1 MVAKS
6 LSEAIGTFFLVLI
19 IQLTV
24 SMRAVEAAFAISFGL
39 IGMIY
44 MGGHVFK
51 AQYNPAVSLAFWM
64 RKTFTAKEVV
74 WAVGAQLLG
83 GFAAA
88 WVGGYLSGSTI
99 AVAPGPDTTLGQFAV
114 SEFLFTFA
122 LVQVILN
129 VAITNPGNGFYGI
142 AIGFIVFAG
151 IIAVGPISG
160 AAFNPAVAICLNL
173 VNGTPEHLPVY
184 LLSTFAGGAF
194 AALVFGWMN
203 PQERD

>member
-1 MVAKS
+1 MIHKS
-6 LSEAIGTFFLVLI
+6 LSEFIGTFFLVLI

-24 SMRAVEAAFAISFGL
+24 SMGAVEASAAISFGL

-44 MGGHVFK
+44 MGGHLFK

-64 RKTFTAKEVV
+64 RKTFTAKEVG

-83 GFAAA
+83 GFAGALA
-88 WVGGYLSGSTI
+88 GGYLSGSTI
-99 AVAPGPDTTLGQFAV
+99 AVAPGEASTLPQFLLA
-114 SEFLFTFA
+114 EFLFTFA

-151 IIAVGPISG
+151 IVAVGPISG

-173 VNGTPEHLPVY
+173 VNGTPEHIPVY

-194 AALVFGWMN
+194 AAVVFGWMN
-203 PQERD
+203 PKESG